1 LNPMPQ
7 PKTIGVIG
15 AGAWGTALANAGARA
30 GNKVVLY
37 EREAPLAVEMKKT
50 RMSAFLPGI
59 SIEQSVSITSA
70 AESTN
75 AADFILLVVPTQN
88 TRDAAQAL
96 TPILKKGT
104 PVVAC
109 AKGIERGTRKFVTEI
124 LAETIPQCIPAILS
138 GPSFATDVAKGLPT
152 AVTLAA
158 ENEKLAADLSETLR
172 SPAFRIYHTDD
183 VRGVEVGGAVKNVF
197 AIAAGIAI
205 GRGLGASAHAAL
217 TTRGFSELVRFGR
230 AFGARQETL
239 MGLSGLG
246 DLVLTASSSQS
257 RNYSYGV
264 ALGQGKKAAEAAGGK
279 LAEGSFTA
287 SVLVELARSRG
298 LELPIA
304 EAVNDILLE
313 KAEIGDAIARL
324 LARPVGAEN

>member
-1 LNPMPQ
+1 MPQ
-7 PKTIGVIG
+7 QKTISVIG
-15 AGAWGTALANAGARA
+15 AGAWGTALANVEARA
-30 GNKVVLY
+30 GNKVILY
-37 EREAPLAVEMKKT
+37 EREAPLAAKMLKT
-50 RMSAFLPGI
+50 RVSTFLPDVA
-59 SIEQSVSITSA
+59 IEPPVVITNSLEDTA
-70 AESTN
+70 
-75 AADFILLVVPTQN
+75 AADIVLLVVPTQN
-88 TRDAAQAL
+88 TREAAL
-96 TPILKKGT
+96 TLATVLKQQT

-124 LAETIPQCIPAILS
+124 LTEAVPQCIPAILS
-138 GPSFATDVAKGLPT
+138 GPSFAADVAKGLPT

-158 ENEKLAADLSETLR
+158 QDEMLASTLSETLR

-183 VRGVEVGGAVKNVF
+183 VRGVEVGGALKNVF

-217 TTRGFSELVRFGR
+217 TTRGFSEMVRFGR

-246 DLVLTASSSQS
+246 DLILTASSNQS
-257 RNYSYGV
+257 RNYSYGI
-264 ALGQGKKAAEAAGGK
+264 ALGRGKKAAEAAAGK
-279 LAEGSFTA
+279 LAEGSFTVA
-287 SVLVELARSRG
+287 VLVEMAQAKKIDM
-298 LELPIA
+298 PIA

-313 KAEIGDAIARL
+313 KAEIGEAIARL

>member
-1 LNPMPQ
+1 MPQ

-15 AGAWGTALANAGARA
+15 AGAWGTALANTESRSGHR
-30 GNKVVLY
+30 VVLY
-37 EREAPLAVEMKKT
+37 ERESSPAAEMQKT
-50 RMSAFLPGI
+50 RISTWLPGI
-59 SIEQSVSITSA
+59 TIEPPVVITNSIKDVA
-70 AESTN
+70 
-75 AADFILLVVPTQN
+75 AADIILLVVPTQN
-88 TRDAAQAL
+88 TRDAAQTLARVL
-96 TPILKKGT
+96 PART

-124 LAETIPQCIPAILS
+124 LAETVPQCRPAILS
-138 GPSFATDVAKGLPT
+138 GPSFAADVAKGLPT

-158 ENEKLAADLSETLR
+158 EDEALAADLSDTLR

-183 VRGVEVGGAVKNVF
+183 VRGVEIGGAAKNVF
-197 AIAAGIAI
+197 AIAAGIAV
-205 GRGLGASAHAAL
+205 GRRLGASAHAAL

-230 AFGARQETL
+230 AFNARQETM

-257 RNYSYGV
+257 RNYAYGV
-264 ALGQGKKAAEAAGGK
+264 ALGQGKNVNEAAGGK

-287 SVLVELARSRG
+287 SVLVEMARAKKIDM
-298 LELPIA
+298 PIA

-313 KAEIGDAIARL
+313 KAEIGEAIARL